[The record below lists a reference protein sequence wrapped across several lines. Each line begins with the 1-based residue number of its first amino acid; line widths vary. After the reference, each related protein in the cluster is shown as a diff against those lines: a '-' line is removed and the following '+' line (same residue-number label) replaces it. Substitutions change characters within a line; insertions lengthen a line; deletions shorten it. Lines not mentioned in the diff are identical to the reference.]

1 MRVVSFKETQLVSP
15 TLMYS
20 LATNVDGG
28 LGCTEND
35 FTQYCAVRY
44 NFIWPH
50 GETCNYNF
58 ICEDLSGKNYDAD
71 HGLILIGHDSTKLV
85 KLANR
90 YVGISV
96 KTMQKGPENNRLL
109 RGCKANIKAFYLAKK
124 SQDIAK

>member
-1 MRVVSFKETQLVSP
+1 MLSYNMRVVSFKETQLVSP

-85 KLANR
+85 KSANR
-90 YVGISV
+90 YIVGEEVAILV
-96 KTMQKGPENNRLL
+96 
-109 RGCKANIKAFYLAKK
+109 
-124 SQDIAK
+124 